1 MRLGMKWSKLKKSV
15 EEFFCDS
22 LKNRIE
28 IHLTNYRAI
37 HEPETRFW
45 IVCDGEE
52 IYNISKLKWIQEY
65 YGLAEEIREVNKC
78 SSYEDPNQKEGYYKA
93 YDQAGDIVNKKGII
107 SDDYFGDSLKEYL
120 SLPFEEALISQNPI
134 FKALAMIDKRLGIRR
149 LKDLELSGSEHP
161 LVKKLY
167 EIRCNAEGI
176 VKS

>member
-1 MRLGMKWSKLKKSV
+1 MRLGMKWSKLKKSI
-15 EEFFCDS
+15 EELFCDS

-65 YGLAEEIREVNKC
+65 YGLAEEIQEVNKC
-78 SSYEDPNQKEGYYKA
+78 TNYKDPNQKKDYYDS
-93 YDQAGDIVNKKGII
+93 YDQARDIVSKKGII
-107 SDDYFGDSLKEYL
+107 SSYDFGDSLKEYL
-120 SLPFEEALISQNPI
+120 SLPFEEALVSKNPI
-134 FKALAMIDKRLGIRR
+134 YKSLAMIDKRLGIRR
-149 LKDLELSGSEHP
+149 LKELDLSGNEHA

-167 EIRCNAEGI
+167 EIRCKAEGL
-176 VKS
+176 VK